1 MNISRYCRGHFYF
14 PLGFCILY
22 FQIFFYIFY
31 LHIFIGPD
39 HWLPLSLTHS
49 LTDSCLVDFS
59 DVPLAFKNANAKL
72 VEVATIADVD
82 AEKRVNDSWCRF
94 GS

>member
-1 MNISRYCRGHFYF
+1 MFWKK
-14 PLGFCILY
+14 LGFCSNWGEWSFL
-22 FQIFFYIFY
+22 
-31 LHIFIGPD
+31 FIGPESD

-59 DVPLAFKNANAKL
+59 DVPLAFENANAKL

-82 AEKRVNDSWCRF
+82 AEKRVNDIWCRF